1 MKKYTKLF
9 AFSLFSIAF
18 LSVYCISQVV
28 AKPGNI
34 DLVFTTFEGDD
45 TYLEPLVLT
54 GFASSNPNETDP
66 RFTYKDGQFS
76 YQKQQSLL
84 KNIDRVNN
92 PRIDSLREN
101 YRSFVRGKSPFSYY
115 NETED
120 LVIYTNTNYE
130 TYWQSNDYSIEVS
143 ILNKN
148 DESVSEHT
156 LKLPEDESNIFTL
169 ESVSINYPNIYYL
182 INRSEEL
189 KLYSTNLTDNNPT
202 LTLEQNFTDQ
212 LGPNTTSYSMF
223 NSNDANDIF
232 LELGTLVAT
241 GSYSSYET
249 QLSHLYNYDTGDIL
263 EIDTI
268 QNEDTLNTVFNEDD
282 IYLYGETEDYFTLQ
296 QVTFEGGGSKD
307 TIEFEKQRLP
317 QRKNSEEDDLYYDTI
332 GIRDGILYT
341 SISDYQ
347 ENLSRQGIQVNDI
360 QTGELLYF
368 GMIEPND
375 VDVWSSNYYLT
386 D

>member
-9 AFSLFSIAF
+9 SFFIFSIVF
-18 LSVYCISQVV
+18 LSIYCISKV
-28 AKPGNI
+28 AAQPSKV
-34 DLVFTTFEGDD
+34 DLVFTTFEGEE

-54 GFASSNPNETDP
+54 GFASSNPSETDP

-76 YQKQQSLL
+76 YQKQQSLFE
-84 KNIDRVNN
+84 NIDRVDN

-101 YRSFVRGKSPFSYY
+101 YRSFVRGKNPFNHYS
-115 NETED
+115 ETED
-120 LVIYTNTNYE
+120 LVVYTNTNYE
-130 TYWQSNDYSIEVS
+130 TYWQSNDYSIEISVLDKS
-143 ILNKN
+143 
-148 DESVSEHT
+148 DESVSDYT
-156 LKLPEDESNIFTL
+156 LKFPEDESKLFTL
-169 ESVSINYPNIYYL
+169 ESVNISYPNVYYT
-182 INRSEEL
+182 ITSSEEL

-223 NSNDANDIF
+223 NTNEANDTS

-241 GSYSSYET
+241 GSYSSYEA
-249 QLSHLYNYDTGDIL
+249 QLSHLYSYDTGDIL
-263 EIDTI
+263 EIDAI
-268 QNEDTLNTVFNEDD
+268 QNEDTVNTVYNEDD
-282 IYLYGETEDYFTLQ
+282 IYLYGETEDHFTLQ
-296 QVTFEGGGSKD
+296 QVDFEGGNSEN
-307 TIEFEKQRLP
+307 TVEFEKQRLP
-317 QRKNSEEDDLYYDTI
+317 QRETSEADELYYSTI
-332 GIRDGILYT
+332 GIKDGALYT

-347 ENLSRQGIQVNDI
+347 EDLSRQGLQVNDI